1 MKMKLLI
8 PSVKKPGPFTSGK
21 LAGYLSPEENRY
33 HHILGVVRGMQEILP
48 RLELE
53 QETKAQL
60 IQAAYLHDVG
70 YSKQLNQYNFHP
82 LDGAVFAQQSGFSKP
97 VIAAIL
103 FHSEA
108 YETVK
113 KARTDLLNI
122 YETNKQLLDEQDRLF
137 IDLITYCDV
146 QTSPQGEKIS
156 LDKRVQDVVNRYGED
171 HPVSQMM
178 IFCKPK
184 YQNTIDRVNQWIK

>member
-1 MKMKLLI
+1 MKLLTYSI
-8 PSVKKPGPFTSGK
+8 KKPDSFTSKK
-21 LAGYLSPEENRY
+21 LAEFLPSEEKRY
-33 HHILGVVRGMQEILP
+33 HHILGVVRHMQTILP

-53 QETKAQL
+53 QETKELL

-82 LDGAVFAQQSGFSKP
+82 LDGAVFAQQAGFPKP
-97 VIAAIL
+97 VIAAVL

-108 YETVK
+108 IETV
-113 KARTDLLNI
+113 RENRNDLLPI
-122 YETNKQLLDEQDRLF
+122 YSLNQKLLDEQDRLF
-137 IDLITYCDV
+137 IDLVTYCDV
-146 QTSPQGEKIS
+146 QTSPKGEKVS
-156 LDKRVQDVVNRYGED
+156 LDERVQDVVERYGEN

-184 YQNTIDRVNQWIK
+184 YKETIERINQWIK